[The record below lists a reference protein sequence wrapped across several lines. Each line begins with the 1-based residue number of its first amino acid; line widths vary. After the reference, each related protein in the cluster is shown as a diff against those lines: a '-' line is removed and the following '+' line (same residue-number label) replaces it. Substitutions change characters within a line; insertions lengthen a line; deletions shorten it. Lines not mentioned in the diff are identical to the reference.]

1 MGERIGCDNQGRLGG
16 YSIMTGPFANEF
28 TDMLETLT
36 PAGGAGK
43 DYSELTEEQRGIVD
57 EKIGEAN
64 SRDQYDAMVMMGRA
78 INKLNKVVGGME
90 SEDISIDY
98 NPQTGTSKWRVRP
111 KPAEEGGTDLGAAEK
126 EYMVYQRKAN
136 AQPGDTAVYGFDYVR
151 SVAATEP

>member
-1 MGERIGCDNQGRLGG
+1 M
-16 YSIMTGPFANEF
+16 SGPFAGEF
-28 TDMLETLT
+28 TNMLTTLT

-43 DYSELTEEQRGIVD
+43 DYSELTEVQRGIVD

-64 SRDQYDAMVMMGRA
+64 SRDQYDAMVAMGGA

-90 SEDISIDY
+90 SDDISIDY

-126 EYMVYQRKAN
+126 EYMVYQRLADE
-136 AQPGDTAVYGFDYVR
+136 QPGDKVQYGFDYVR
-151 SVAATEP
+151 AVGSVEEEE